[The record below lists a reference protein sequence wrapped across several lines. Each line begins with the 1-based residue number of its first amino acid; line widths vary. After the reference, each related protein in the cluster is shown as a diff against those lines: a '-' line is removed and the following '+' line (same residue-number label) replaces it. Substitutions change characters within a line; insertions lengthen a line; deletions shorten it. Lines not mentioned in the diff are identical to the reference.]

1 MSKEIIPVLIKY
13 VVFKHVGQSIMDDKT
28 KEKIEFSDDGNFL
41 IDVKMEHGIIQKFG
55 TTWMALYLNISL

>member
-41 IDVKMEHGIIQKFG
+41 IDVKMEHGIIQKFV
-55 TTWMALYLNISL
+55 TT